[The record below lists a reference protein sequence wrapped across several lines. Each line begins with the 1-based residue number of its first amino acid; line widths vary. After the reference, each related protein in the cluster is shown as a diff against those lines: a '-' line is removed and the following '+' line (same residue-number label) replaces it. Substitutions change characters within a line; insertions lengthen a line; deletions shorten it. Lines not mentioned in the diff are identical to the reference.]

1 MVSRSFGKGSV
12 QTILPLP
19 LEGGLK
25 MTTAL
30 YYAPS
35 GKTIQ
40 ARGVAPDII
49 INPAKGDDPATKRR
63 REQDLPGAMPAVG
76 KEPVHT
82 ATPQVS
88 ESGCPEVGENKDRQL
103 GCALAFLHAGSAKN
117 FLAMV
122 KARPRI

>member
-1 MVSRSFGKGSV
+1 V

-19 LEGGLK
+19 VEGGLK

-49 INPAKGDDPATKRR
+49 INPAKGDDTEIKRR
-63 REQDLPGAMPAVG
+63 REQDLPGALPAVG
-76 KEPVHT
+76 EETKHAP
-82 ATPQVS
+82 APQIS
-88 ESGCPEVGENKDRQL
+88 EDGCPAVGEKKDRQL
-103 GCALAFLHAGSAKN
+103 GCALAFLRAGSAKN

-122 KARPRI
+122 KATQPRK